1 MSNLS
6 VRGEQNTTS
15 EATALANLTALN
27 TSPAGEYIRKT
38 GPTTFENSTPA
49 AGTGDV
55 VKVGTPVNEQVAVW
69 TGDGTLAG
77 STDFVRSSSKLK
89 ISTNFTGGVVLE
101 DTSADLLGLGFP
113 LKGHATLYINTA
125 TTDIQTGFLFGDL
138 SPIGFS
144 GDAMIIGSQDF
155 SDNQDQ
161 GQAGIAIQNSFTDD
175 DQLIELSTR
184 NKADSSSYKVKIEST
199 AGLSVESASGTI
211 FNIDDS
217 SVTLTGVD
225 LDVGSNDVT
234 MTGSLATTGDRVTK
248 GWFTNL
254 EITNMP
260 TVGGTALKNYSDLT
274 DFVDQT
280 AWRVFYSNT
289 DGDVTELAL
298 GSDGTFLKSNGASAA
313 PSFAVPAGSGDV
325 SKVGTPVDN
334 QVGVWTGDGT
344 LEGTSG
350 LTYDG
355 NNLVISGDLGSAL
368 SKVTKGWFTDLEIT
382 NMPTVGG
389 TALKNYSDLTDFV
402 DQTAWRV
409 FYSNTDGDVTELALG
424 SDGTFLKSNGA
435 SSAPSFATP
444 SGSGDVSKVGT
455 PANDQIGVWTGDGT
469 IEGTI
474 GLTYDGSNFQLTGDI
489 GSTGTRITKG
499 WFTNLE
505 VTNMPTVNGTAL
517 KNYSDL
523 TDFVDQTAWRVF
535 YSNTDGDVTELALG
549 SDGTFLKSNGASSA
563 PSFATPSGSGDVS
576 KVGTPVDN
584 QVGVWTGD
592 GTIEGTSGLTYD
604 GSNLQLIGDIG
615 STGTRITKGWFTDL
629 QVTNAIAGS
638 VTGNAATATAL
649 EDARTIGGVSFDG
662 TGNITV
668 ETATGGFTVSGGNL
682 ALGTN
687 DITMS
692 GSIGVTGTRVTKLW
706 ATDIES
712 TNMPTVGGTVILS
725 SLTAPQFTTIELGA
739 ATDTTLSRTA
749 AGVVAIEGITVT
761 TDGSTT
767 EASSAATVVAIAG
780 TRHTHTVTA
789 LAVADT
795 IGVPTSVISL
805 TDKNTLII
813 RIKDNGTARVLAW
826 NAIFRAVGQVLPTT
840 TVISKTLY
848 VGFKYNV
855 ADTKWDLIAIS
866 QEA

>member
-455 PANDQIGVWTGDGT
+455 P
-469 IEGTI
+469 
-474 GLTYDGSNFQLTGDI
+474 
-489 GSTGTRITKG
+489 
-499 WFTNLE
+499 
-505 VTNMPTVNGTAL
+505 
-517 KNYSDL
+517 
-523 TDFVDQTAWRVF
+523 
-535 YSNTDGDVTELALG
+535 
-549 SDGTFLKSNGASSA
+549 
-563 PSFATPSGSGDVS
+563 
-576 KVGTPVDN
+576 VDN